1 MNNNKLSSLA
11 SDCEVQTAC
20 VLACRNRQK
29 TGQNISCLVIYRE
42 WGLSEKVMNMFYNAF
57 WSSTGSLGI

>member
-1 MNNNKLSSLA
+1 MNNNKLSILA
-11 SDCEVQTAC
+11 SDCEVQTAF

-42 WGLSEKVMNMFYNAF
+42 WGFSEKVMNMFYYAF
-57 WSSTGSLGI
+57 